1 MNLNNAPAD
10 KPMTFLEHLEEF
22 RTRII
27 IAVAAILV
35 ATLVAFF
42 LSQPLLNILLLPAG
56 EMKLNAFGIMDGF
69 MIKWRLALY
78 TGITIAFPV
87 WAYELYSFV
96 APAMMPNEKRIV
108 LPVLVGSLTLFIIGA
123 IFGFYLLYGMIKVMI
138 ELFPAQ
144 VNFLPSADSYISFV
158 IFFLLACGLAFQL
171 PVLLSLLVQFRILSS
186 TLLKKQRRIAYF
198 ILFVFAELI
207 TPVTDPIIAPLTV
220 MVPLLILYELSI
232 FFATRIEAGR
242 RKDSLESPA

>member
-1 MNLNNAPAD
+1 MNVNNPSTD

-27 IAVAAILV
+27 IAAAAILV

-42 LSQPLLNILLLPAG
+42 LSQPLLNILLMPAG

-69 MIKWRLALY
+69 MIKLRLALY

-96 APAMMPNEKRIV
+96 APAMLPSEKRIV
-108 LPVLVGSLTLFIIGA
+108 LPVLVGSLGLFTIGA
-123 IFGFYLLYGMIKVMI
+123 VFGFYLLYGMIKVMI
-138 ELFPAQ
+138 QLFPTQ

-171 PVLLSLLVQFRILSS
+171 PVLLSLLVQFRILTSAM
-186 TLLKKQRRIAYF
+186 LKKQRRIAYF
-198 ILFVFAELI
+198 ILFVFAEII
-207 TPVTDPIIAPLTV
+207 TPVSDPIVAPMTV

-232 FFATRIEAGR
+232 FFAIRIEAGR
-242 RKDSLESPA
+242 KKDSLESPV